1 MRLLAWT
8 PIVVGDEELARRQ
21 ARYDRLAPPEVQ
33 VVLRDLGAVSPS
45 APRALESEVDVR
57 VSEEA
62 VAEAYRASDPTG
74 FDAFLPDCV
83 LDPAIDSPDLA
94 RPVLGLTRISS
105 SFLGG
110 QGATVGALARNQAIA
125 DELDRRLASYG
136 VPREPTVVMHLD
148 VQDISDDDLWRQ
160 AVTAYAWKLDCDFA
174 LNACSAVDL
183 GEPVAETVVV
193 DPTALA
199 LRLLGIRAQLG
210 GSAA

>member
-8 PIVVGDEELARRQ
+8 PIAVGPEELGRRQ
-21 ARYDRLAPPEVQ
+21 ARYDRLAPPQVE
-33 VVLRDLGAVSPS
+33 VVLRDLAAAAPS
-45 APRALESEVDVR
+45 APSALETQADVR
-57 VSEEA
+57 TSEEA
-62 VAEAYRASDPTG
+62 LLRAYRTSDPDG

-83 LDPAIDSPDLA
+83 LDPCIDSPGLA
-94 RPVLGLTRISS
+94 RPVLGLSRISS

-136 VPREPTVVMHLD
+136 VAREPTVVMHLG
-148 VQDISDDDLWRQ
+148 VEDITDDEIWRQ

-183 GEPVAETVVV
+183 GEPVAATVVV

-199 LRLLGIRAQLG
+199 LRLLGIRVQLG